1 MNFVFRKAAEED
13 IPEIFAL
20 YEKRIAWMEEKGLR
34 QWNATDYLTV
44 YPRSY
49 FQTQAAEGRLYGA
62 EDRETGEILGAVV
75 LLSQDDRWA
84 DRAGEPAYYVHNLVT
99 DAAAPGVGGW
109 MLGEMEIFARKA
121 GKTALRLDCA
131 VDNAVLNDYYAS
143 HGYREAGCCAD
154 GAYRGIRREKRV

>member
-1 MNFVFRKAAEED
+1 MNCVLRRAEAGD
-13 IPEIFAL
+13 IPGIFAL
-20 YEKRIAWMEEKGLR
+20 YEKRIAWMEEKGLH

-49 FQTQAAEGRLYGA
+49 FRAQAAQGRLYAA
-62 EDRETGEILGAVV
+62 ENRENGEILGAVV
-75 LLSQDDRWA
+75 LLSEDDRWA

-99 DAAAPGVGGW
+99 QAAAPGVGGW
-109 MLGEMEIFARKA
+109 MLGELETLARKD

-154 GAYRGIRREKRV
+154 GAYRGVRREKRV